1 MSDENVTCP
10 PELEGGPDEGF
21 AGKSNVLKNDPKFQ
35 LDKKNWFCVFELN
48 KFIKLPDRLPDDPA
62 AGVGTPGQQSCMQK
76 SSNVVGPEDF
86 A

>member
-1 MSDENVTCP
+1 MFIVLARFVTEDGCCKAIRGVGR
-10 PELEGGPDEGF
+10 ERYMLGWF
-21 AGKSNVLKNDPKFQ
+21 WFFV
-35 LDKKNWFCVFELN
+35 NWFCVFELN

>member
-62 AGVGTPGQQSCMQK
+62 AGVGIPGQQSCMQK
-76 SSNVVGPEDF
+76 SSNVVGS
-86 A
+86 

>member
-48 KFIKLPDRLPDDPA
+48 KFIKLPDSRMIQLRALVHLGNKVACKNPQTSL
-62 AGVGTPGQQSCMQK
+62 V
-76 SSNVVGPEDF
+76 PEDF